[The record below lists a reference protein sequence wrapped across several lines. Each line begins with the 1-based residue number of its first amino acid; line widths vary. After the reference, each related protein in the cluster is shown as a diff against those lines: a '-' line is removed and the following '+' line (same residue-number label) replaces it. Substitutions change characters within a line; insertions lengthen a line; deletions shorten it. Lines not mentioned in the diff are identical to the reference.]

1 MKKLVATL
9 VLAVTAVSMI
19 AEATARPMGGKRS
32 IGRQSQPVRQMQAPA
47 PAPTP
52 GVQPQRAPAP
62 AAVPAAG
69 AAGAAAAARTTQR
82 SGMWKGILGGALLGL
97 GLGALLSHF
106 GIGGALASA
115 ISTILMIGLL
125 VLAVLFV
132 VRMFRR
138 KDTPANPAFGNNY
151 ANPVPAGAA
160 GGAMGGAAAVATPE
174 IGSGLRQ
181 PAAFQGAQD
190 FGSGAQSGG
199 VSLGKPGSAPGAHQQ
214 WGVPADFDQEAFLRH
229 AKASFIRM
237 QAAWDRGDTN
247 DLREFT
253 SPEVF
258 AELKMQIQER
268 GGAADFTDVVTIDGQ
283 LLGIETTATDYLASV
298 QFNGMIRTAP
308 NAPAEPFVEV
318 WNMSKPLSG
327 QGGWVLAGIQQVA

>member
-1 MKKLVATL
+1 MKKIVATM
-9 VLAVTAVSMI
+9 VLALTAVSMI

-32 IGRQSQPVRQMQAPA
+32 IGRQSQPVKQMQAPA

-52 GVQPQRAPAP
+52 GMQPQRAPAAAP
-62 AAVPAAG
+62 AAAG
-69 AAGAAAAARTTQR
+69 AAGSAAAQAKRP
-82 SGMWKGILGGALLGL
+82 SMWKGILGGALLGL

-115 ISTILMIGLL
+115 ISAILMIGLL
-125 VLAVLFV
+125 VLAVLFI

-138 KDTPANPAFGNNY
+138 KDTPANPAFGGGY
-151 ANPVPAGAA
+151 TNPVPAGASPNPAA
-160 GGAMGGAAAVATPE
+160 GTVATPE

-181 PAAFQGAQD
+181 PAGFQ
-190 FGSGAQSGG
+190 SQSQFGG
-199 VSLGKPGSAPGAHQQ
+199 VSLGKPDAAAPAAHQQ
-214 WGVPADFDQEAFLRH
+214 WGVPSDFDQDAFLRH

-268 GGAADFTDVVTIDGQ
+268 NGATDFTDVVTIDGQ

>member
-1 MKKLVATL
+1 MKKFVATM
-9 VLAVTAVSMI
+9 VLALTAVSMI

-32 IGRQSQPVRQMQAPA
+32 IGRQSQPVKQMQAPA

-52 GVQPQRAPAP
+52 GMQPQRAPAAAP
-62 AAVPAAG
+62 AAAG
-69 AAGAAAAARTTQR
+69 AAGAAAAQAKRP
-82 SGMWKGILGGALLGL
+82 SMWKGILGGALLGL

-115 ISTILMIGLL
+115 ISAILMIGLL
-125 VLAVLFV
+125 ALAVLFI

-138 KDTPANPAFGNNY
+138 KDTPANPAFGGGY
-151 ANPVPAGAA
+151 TNPVPAGASPNPAA
-160 GGAMGGAAAVATPE
+160 GAVATPE

-181 PAAFQGAQD
+181 PAGFQSQNG
-190 FGSGAQSGG
+190 FGG
-199 VSLGKPGSAPGAHQQ
+199 VSLGKPGAAAPAAHQQ
-214 WGVPADFDQEAFLRH
+214 WGVPADFDQDAFLRH

-268 GGAADFTDVVTIDGQ
+268 NGATDFTDVVTIDGQ

-327 QGGWVLAGIQQVA
+327 QGGWVLAGIQQLA

>member
-1 MKKLVATL
+1 MKKFLATM
-9 VLAVTAVSMI
+9 VLAITAVSMI

-32 IGRQSQPVRQMQAPA
+32 FGRQSQAVRQMPAPA

-52 GVQPQRAPAP
+52 GFQQRQPS
-62 AAVPAAG
+62 AVPATAG

-115 ISTILMIGLL
+115 ISAILMIGLL
-125 VLAVLFV
+125 LLAVMFV

-138 KDTPANPAFGNNY
+138 KDTPANPAFGGY
-151 ANPVPAGAA
+151 TNPLPAGAGPASYA
-160 GGAMGGAAAVATPE
+160 GNGSVATPE

-181 PAAFQGAQD
+181 P
-190 FGSGAQSGG
+190 
-199 VSLGKPGSAPGAHQQ
+199 GSAPAMHNQ
-214 WGVPADFDQEAFLRH
+214 WGVPSDFDEDAFLRH

-237 QAAWDRGDTN
+237 QAAWDRGDTA

-253 SPEVF
+253 TPEVF

-268 GGAADFTDVVTIDGQ
+268 GGATDFTDVVSIDGQ

-327 QGGWVLAGIQQVA
+327 QGGWVLAGIQQVG

>member
-1 MKKLVATL
+1 MKKFVATM
-9 VLAVTAVSMI
+9 VLALTAVSMI
-19 AEATARPMGGKRS
+19 AEASARPMGGKRS
-32 IGRQSQPVRQMQAPA
+32 IGRQSQAVQRMPAPA

-52 GVQPQRAPAP
+52 GFQQQRAP

-69 AAGAAAAARTTQR
+69 AAGAAAAQAKRP
-82 SGMWKGILGGALLGL
+82 SMWKGILGGALLGL
-97 GLGALLSHF
+97 GLGALLSHL

-115 ISTILMIGLL
+115 ISAILMIGLL
-125 VLAVLFV
+125 ALAVLFV

-138 KDTPANPAFGNNY
+138 KDTPANPAFGGGY
-151 ANPVPAGAA
+151 TNPVPAGAA
-160 GGAMGGAAAVATPE
+160 PHASAGAVSTPE

-181 PAAFQGAQD
+181 PAAFQG
-190 FGSGAQSGG
+190 QSG
-199 VSLGKPGSAPGAHQQ
+199 VSLGKPGSAAPAMHSQ
-214 WGVPADFDQEAFLRH
+214 WGVPADFDQDAFLRH

-268 GGAADFTDVVTIDGQ
+268 NGATDFTDVVTIDGQ

-327 QGGWVLAGIQQVA
+327 SGGWVLAGIQQVS

>member
-1 MKKLVATL
+1 MKKFVASM
-9 VLAVTAVSMI
+9 VLAITAVSMI

-32 IGRQSQPVRQMQAPA
+32 IGRQSQPVKQMQAPA
-47 PAPTP
+47 PAPPP
-52 GVQPQRAPAP
+52 GMQPQRAPAAAP
-62 AAVPAAG
+62 AAAG
-69 AAGAAAAARTTQR
+69 AAGAAAAAQAKRP
-82 SGMWKGILGGALLGL
+82 SMWKGILGGALLGL

-115 ISTILMIGLL
+115 ISAILMIGLL
-125 VLAVLFV
+125 ALAVLFI

-138 KDTPANPAFGNNY
+138 KDTPANPAFGGGY
-151 ANPVPAGAA
+151 TNPVPAGASPNPAA
-160 GGAMGGAAAVATPE
+160 GAVATPE

-181 PAAFQGAQD
+181 PAGFQSQNG
-190 FGSGAQSGG
+190 FGG
-199 VSLGKPGSAPGAHQQ
+199 VSLGKPGAAAPVAHQQ
-214 WGVPADFDQEAFLRH
+214 WGVPADFDQDAFLRH

-268 GGAADFTDVVTIDGQ
+268 NGATDFTDVVTIDGQ

-327 QGGWVLAGIQQVA
+327 PGGWVLAGIQQVA

>member
-1 MKKLVATL
+1 MKKFVATM
-9 VLAVTAVSMI
+9 VLAITAVSMI

-32 IGRQSQPVRQMQAPA
+32 IGRQSQSVQRMPAPA

-52 GVQPQRAPAP
+52 GFQQRQPS
-62 AAVPAAG
+62 AVPATAG
-69 AAGAAAAARTTQR
+69 AAGAAAAARTAR
-82 SGMWKGILGGALLGL
+82 PSMWKGILGGALLGL

-106 GIGGALASA
+106 GIGGALASI
-115 ISTILMIGLL
+115 ISGILMFALL
-125 VLAVLFV
+125 ALAVLFI

-138 KDTPANPAFGNNY
+138 KDTPANPAFGGGY
-151 ANPVPAGAA
+151 ANPQPAGMPA
-160 GGAMGGAAAVATPE
+160 GSVATPE

-181 PAAFQGAQD
+181 PVGFQGQNM
-190 FGSGAQSGG
+190 GG
-199 VSLGKPGSAPGAHQQ
+199 VSLNKGAMGGASQGVHNQ
-214 WGVPADFDQEAFLRH
+214 WGVPGDFDQAAFLRH
-229 AKASFIRM
+229 AQASFIRM
-237 QAAWDRGDTN
+237 QAAWDRGDTK
-247 DLREFT
+247 DLAEFT
-253 SPEVF
+253 TPEVF

-268 GGAADFTDVVTIDGQ
+268 GGAADFTDVVSIDGQ

-327 QGGWVLAGIQQVA
+327 QGGWVLAGIQQVQ

>member
-1 MKKLVATL
+1 MKKFVATM
-9 VLAVTAVSMI
+9 VLAITAVSMI

-32 IGRQSQPVRQMQAPA
+32 FGRQSQPVRQMQAPA

-52 GVQPQRAPAP
+52 GLQQQRAP

-69 AAGAAAAARTTQR
+69 AAGAAAAARTSQR

-115 ISTILMIGLL
+115 ISAILMIGLL

-138 KDTPANPAFGNNY
+138 KDTPANPAFGGGY
-151 ANPVPAGAA
+151 TNPVPAGASPNSYA
-160 GGAMGGAAAVATPE
+160 GNAPGAVATPE
-174 IGSGLRQ
+174 IGSGLR
-181 PAAFQGAQD
+181 
-190 FGSGAQSGG
+190 G
-199 VSLGKPGSAPGAHQQ
+199 VSLGKPGSPAPAAHQQ
-214 WGVPADFDQEAFLRH
+214 WGVPGDFDQDAFLRH

-268 GGAADFTDVVTIDGQ
+268 NGATDFTDVVSIDGQ

-318 WNMSKPLSG
+318 WNMSKPLTG
-327 QGGWVLAGIQQVA
+327 QGGWVLAGIQQVV